1 MIFFLLIWSI
11 SSLAMIALASAMSK
25 HQKQIYG
32 HELAKKTTLFA
43 TLSGWGLL
51 FISLII
57 CLMSGKP
64 SSMLSLWVGI
74 LTFSALFVGSLLS
87 YYSTKIKTVAIIC
100 LIVSCITGIILL
112 V

>member
-11 SSLAMIALASAMSK
+11 SSLAMIGLASSMSK

-32 HELAKKTTLFA
+32 HELAENPMLFA

-51 FISLII
+51 SISLII

-87 YYSTKIKTVAIIC
+87 YCSAQIKTAAIIC
-100 LIVSCITGIILL
+100 FIVSCIAGIALL